1 MFQMV
6 DIRRCLCLKS
16 IAQRE
21 RIVEAF
27 IAIVSPGLPR
37 CAGGGRR
44 THSRVSVSQP
54 WLPVLYCARHG
65 SFLFGE
71 REGSCSMEIRIKLYH
86 RVSRLKRKKFLH
98 FHFSF
103 VLKLDFVMQ
112 DFHPLSDGGKEW
124 KWNCFCAMGL
134 PV

>member
-1 MFQMV
+1 MFQVFDYLKESVDMFQMV

-44 THSRVSVSQP
+44 SHSRVSVSQP
-54 WLPVLYCARHG
+54 RLPVLYCARHG

-86 RVSRLKRKKFLH
+86 RVSRLKR
-98 FHFSF
+98 
-103 VLKLDFVMQ
+103 
-112 DFHPLSDGGKEW
+112 
-124 KWNCFCAMGL
+124 
-134 PV
+134 